1 MILNPLRQMIAFY
14 NRQKLAGRLN
24 LVILSLLS
32 VTLLS
37 GLMVFLSLY
46 TLYQNTDSISTLAR
60 FEKQIDEI
68 RLSLWRYEVTHQRAD
83 ALAAKDLLNR
93 AREVLKHLP
102 PDVLAPAQRGDENK
116 VKVLL
121 ETFETRFREYFFNH
135 EQSMA
140 LQSGL
145 RKASED
151 LLAGMAL
158 LRKSQRTADVEPT
171 LSSLER
177 AVLRARIAQQEFFLS
192 RDLAEAKEIAEH
204 IETITASA
212 AKLRANVTDVNIQI
226 EAYNLIHK
234 ARLMESAFGKLRD
247 YTVKNAIN
255 EESMNSA
262 ALAVSEHLRAATKR
276 HRDSIAREIYVIIFV
291 ILGVTLAI
299 TLMGLVLGRRIVRTI
314 TGPLTQLVRIT
325 GEMARGDYDQ
335 RLDLNSQDELGE
347 LASSFNRMAITVK
360 QHVGKL
366 QAREKELS
374 QRTEELEAAYR
385 QLTTAKREADA
396 MNESLEA
403 KVLTRTAEL
412 EAANRKLS
420 ELTVTDDLTGLA
432 NRRRFDAVIAD
443 EWSRGCRARQAL
455 TVMMLDIDFFKAY
468 NDHYGHQAGDEC
480 LRSVA
485 RILHTS
491 ARRASDLVARYG
503 GEEFVI
509 VAANTSLETAREMA
523 ETIRRSIE
531 SLALPHAFSA
541 AAKVV
546 TVSIGY
552 ATMVPDEDTQ
562 AAKLL
567 LMADNALYRA
577 KDAGRNR
584 VSL

>member
-158 LRKSQRTADVEPT
+158 LRKSQRTEDVEPT
-171 LSSLER
+171 LSTLER

-212 AKLRANVTDVNIQI
+212 AKLRASVTDVNIQI